1 MNKFQYIFLF
11 IAFVAFI
18 SSAMVQRKGIDQNL
32 NIAIK
37 KDTVLKAEPNTGLVM
52 GENYELV
59 IAHCTACHS
68 SKIILQYGASRE
80 TWLEKIRWMQQYHK
94 LWDLGESEPKVLD
107 YLAKYYPPSTKISRR
122 KPLGV
127 IGWYDLNQKKN

>member
-1 MNKFQYIFLF
+1 MTKNYQIHLFLIACITF
-11 IAFVAFI
+11 IC
-18 SSAMVQRKGIDQNL
+18 SAMIQQNSSKTLENGI
-32 NIAIK
+32 AS
-37 KDTVLKAEPNTGLVM
+37 KDTVLKTEPNTGLVM

-68 SKIILQYGASRE
+68 SKIILQYGATRE

-94 LWDLGESEPKVLD
+94 LWDLAESEPKVLD
-107 YLAKYYPPSTKISRR
+107 YLAKYYPPSTKISRK

-127 IGWYDLNQKKN
+127 IQWYDLKQKN